1 MASTY
6 LSFRLESLAGSSRLL
21 LIAATLSLSCWAP
34 GCGHK
39 SAAHAERIKTVVN
52 PWSDS
57 DGDGIPDSAELR
69 TYDDRES
76 FRRWFTGIAEMQFY
90 EYSSSWNPE
99 QRDCAGLVRF
109 SMREA
114 LRRHDRPWFQRMG
127 PQYERIAPDVRAY
140 TLETGPLGEKL
151 FRTDFGTF
159 QQSDVTDGKFSEFA
173 DGKTLKNHNSVF
185 VSRDRA
191 QARPG
196 DLLFFYQPWVQKY
209 PYHVMIFI
217 GTAGFEG
224 EGAADWVV
232 YHTGSSPEDGGTVKK
247 VRLSVLDQ
255 HPDRRWRPV
264 ETNSNFLGFYR
275 LKILSD

>member
-1 MASTY
+1 
-6 LSFRLESLAGSSRLL
+6 ESLAGSSRLL
-21 LIAATLSLSCWAP
+21 LIAAILSLSCWAP

-140 TLETGPLGEKL
+140 TLENGPLGEKL

-159 QQSDVTDGKFSEFA
+159 QQSDMTDGKF
-173 DGKTLKNHNSVF
+173 
-185 VSRDRA
+185 
-191 QARPG
+191 
-196 DLLFFYQPWVQKY
+196 
-209 PYHVMIFI
+209 
-217 GTAGFEG
+217 
-224 EGAADWVV
+224 
-232 YHTGSSPEDGGTVKK
+232 
-247 VRLSVLDQ
+247 
-255 HPDRRWRPV
+255 
-264 ETNSNFLGFYR
+264 
-275 LKILSD
+275 